1 MKEISPSDELRKWFN
16 HDPAKWVKFK
26 HLYEKEL
33 ALKQDDL
40 KKLKQLEIIH
50 GTLTLLYA
58 AKDEKHNNACVVA
71 KLIQDWHE

>member
-33 ALKQDDL
+33 ALKQDES
-40 KKLKQLEIIH
+40 KKAETIR
-50 GTLTLLYA
+50 
-58 AKDEKHNNACVVA
+58 NNTRNFNTALRR
-71 KLIQDWHE
+71 KR